1 MGSSNFWNLPSRK
14 HVKNLP
20 FVHQSTTA
28 IMSHCHDEHE
38 GHGHGHSHAHGVHD
52 HSDDI
57 TPALQN
63 SLYRQIDFDAINTLN
78 ESASGSGSKI
88 CKKTWDER
96 LNPEPELCS
105 DADEQLLMHIPYA
118 IYHNYPLHD
127 LCANTSMYKVSRLK
141 FACTPS

>member
-1 MGSSNFWNLPSRK
+1 MNGQRGFGTHQQSRK
-14 HVKNLP
+14 HVKK
-20 FVHQSTTA
+20 QSIASQNTTS

-38 GHGHGHSHAHGVHD
+38 GHGHDHSHSHGAHD

-78 ESASGSGSKI
+78 ESASGSGSRV

-118 IYHNYPLHD
+118 AHLSNLRPVY
-127 LCANTSMYKVSRLK
+127 
-141 FACTPS
+141 

>member
-1 MGSSNFWNLPSRK
+1 
-14 HVKNLP
+14 
-20 FVHQSTTA
+20 
-28 IMSHCHDEHE
+28 MSHCHDEHE
-38 GHGHGHSHAHGVHD
+38 GHGHGHDHAHGVHD

-63 SLYRQIDFDAINTLN
+63 SLYKQIDFDAINTLN

-96 LNPEPELCS
+96 LSPEPELCS

-118 IYHNYPLHD
+118 VSHTSPSKFPRPL
-127 LCANTSMYKVSRLK
+127 C
-141 FACTPS
+141 